1 MIGVEISTNRYYAL
15 YSDDGVSSS
24 VKVTYEEDRRSLDE
38 EDTVVEITI
47 QDRSDDTSIIL
58 DTASFI
64 KLMRELKY
72 IEGAIN
78 DKN

>member
-47 QDRSDDTSIIL
+47 QDRSDDMSVIL
-58 DTASFI
+58 DTDSFI

-78 DKN
+78 DKS

>member
-1 MIGVEISTNRYYAL
+1 MEISTNRYYAL
-15 YSDDGVSSS
+15 YSDAGVSSS

-47 QDRSDDTSIIL
+47 QDRSDDMSIIL
-58 DTASFI
+58 DTDSFI

-78 DKN
+78 DKR

>member
-1 MIGVEISTNRYYAL
+1 MEIRTDRYYSL
-15 YSDDGVSSS
+15 YNDEDTCSS
-24 VKVTYEEDRRSLDE
+24 VKVTYEEDRRSFDE

-47 QDRSDDTSIIL
+47 QDRSDDMSVIL
-58 DTASFI
+58 DTDSFI

>member
-47 QDRSDDTSIIL
+47 QDRSDDMSVIL
-58 DTASFI
+58 DTDSFI

>member
-15 YSDDGVSSS
+15 YSDDGVISS

-47 QDRSDDTSIIL
+47 QDRSDDMSIIL

>member
-24 VKVTYEEDRRSLDE
+24 VKVTYEEDRRSLGE

-47 QDRSDDTSIIL
+47 QDRSDDMSIIL

>member
-1 MIGVEISTNRYYAL
+1 MEISTKRYYAL

-47 QDRSDDTSIIL
+47 QDRSDDMSVIL

>member
-1 MIGVEISTNRYYAL
+1 MEISTKEYYAL
-15 YSDDGVSSS
+15 YSDDACLSS
-24 VKVTYEEDRRSLDE
+24 VKVAYEEDRRSLDE

-47 QDRSDDTSIIL
+47 QNRNDDMSVIL
-58 DTASFI
+58 DTASFL

-78 DKN
+78 DQS

>member
-1 MIGVEISTNRYYAL
+1 M

-47 QDRSDDTSIIL
+47 QDRSDDMSIIL
-58 DTASFI
+58 DNASFI

>member
-47 QDRSDDTSIIL
+47 QDRSDDMSIIL

>member
-1 MIGVEISTNRYYAL
+1 MEISTNRYYAL

-47 QDRSDDTSIIL
+47 QDRSDDMSIIL
-58 DTASFI
+58 DTDSFI

-78 DKN
+78 DKR

>member
-1 MIGVEISTNRYYAL
+1 M

-24 VKVTYEEDRRSLDE
+24 VKVTYEEDRRSLGE

-47 QDRSDDTSIIL
+47 QDRSDDMSIIL

>member
-1 MIGVEISTNRYYAL
+1 M

-47 QDRSDDTSIIL
+47 QDRSDDMSVIL
-58 DTASFI
+58 DTDSFI